1 MKKSIKLVTAATLLF
16 AAAGAYAGSDDGTSD
31 DAWLQHRQISQAAP
45 APTASASSD
54 TQTAPDSSEVSPL
67 P

>member
-1 MKKSIKLVTAATLLF
+1 MKKSIKLVSAAALLF

-31 DAWLQHRQISQAAP
+31 EAWLQQSQISQSAP
-45 APTASASSD
+45 APTASASSGAQ
-54 TQTAPDSSEVSPL
+54 QTPDSSVVSPL